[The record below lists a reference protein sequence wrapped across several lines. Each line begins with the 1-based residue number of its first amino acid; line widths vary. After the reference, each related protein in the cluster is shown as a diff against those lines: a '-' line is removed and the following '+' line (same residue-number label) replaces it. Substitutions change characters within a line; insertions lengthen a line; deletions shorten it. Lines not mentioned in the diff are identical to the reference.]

1 MLKQRVITAVLLLA
15 VLIPSVLSS
24 SAYPFGA
31 VSIVLIACAAWEWSK
46 LNGFG
51 GAAAVFFGLVC
62 AAGCIAIWVGG
73 FLTANLS
80 AVWIVSGALWV
91 LAGAWLLHFG
101 ASRWQ
106 RLPRYFRLAGGIAV
120 LIVAWLAVMQ
130 LRSMGI
136 YFLLSVLSLV
146 WVADISA
153 YFAGRALGGTWIT
166 RKLAPSIS
174 PGKTWE
180 GALGGAL
187 GALLMALAWV
197 LWDKRLAST
206 SPGIYTAFASRGYIF
221 LIVSTLF
228 LTAMSIVGDLVESLF
243 KRAAGVK
250 DSSGLLPGHGGVLDR
265 IDALLPTLPLA
276 MMLASLGAV

>member
-15 VLIPSVLSS
+15 VLIPSLLSS
-24 SAYPFGA
+24 SPYPFGV
-31 VSIVLIACAAWEWSK
+31 VSLVLIACGAWEWSR
-46 LNGFG
+46 LNNFSASG
-51 GAAAVFFGLVC
+51 AVFHGLVC
-62 AAGCIAIWVGG
+62 AAGCVAIWLGG
-73 FLTANLS
+73 IFLKDLAT
-80 AVWIVSGALWV
+80 VWMFSGAFWV

-106 RLPRYFRLAGGIAV
+106 SLPRYFRLAGGITA

-130 LRSMGI
+130 LRSLGI
-136 YFLLSVLSLV
+136 YILLSVLSLV

-153 YFAGRALGGTWIT
+153 YFAGRAFGGKLIT

-180 GALGGAL
+180 GALGGAFGVL
-187 GALLMALAWV
+187 ILALAWI

-206 SPGIYTAFASRGYIF
+206 SPGIYTVFASRGYIF
-221 LIVSTLF
+221 LTVSVLF
-228 LTAMSIVGDLVESLF
+228 LTSMSVVGDLVESLF
-243 KRAAGVK
+243 KRASGVK

-265 IDALLPTLPLA
+265 IDALLPTMPLA
-276 MMLASLGAV
+276 MMLFSWGAQ